1 MAVHCKYPQMK
12 AYVYIGV
19 TDESALVD
27 GRIDSVLSEL
37 REGGAHVHVM
47 QPGESSAVGAD
58 VLLSVGGDG
67 TYLAASSIAA
77 KDGVPVVGVN
87 LGRLGFL
94 SENRPQ
100 SVAQALL
107 AGDYVVED
115 APVLEAS
122 IPESHEGIWP
132 YAFNE
137 FTVHRKG
144 VSMLEIEVTVNGT
157 RLPSYWADG
166 LILSTAAGSTAYS
179 LSVGGPIV
187 MPGAKVLIITPI
199 ASHNLNIRP
208 LVVPDTAV
216 VTFKVHTRDGKAIF
230 TADNRAIEIT
240 DGTEVTMNVAQF
252 SLKRVR
258 LNSSNFINALTEKLL
273 WGEDI
278 RNNRERNVS

>member
-1 MAVHCKYPQMK
+1 MK

-19 TDESALVD
+19 KEEAVLAD
-27 GRIDSVLSEL
+27 GRIDAVLSEL
-37 REGGAHVHVM
+37 REGGADVHIM
-47 QPGESSAVGAD
+47 QPHETSVAEAD

-67 TYLAASSIAA
+67 TYLAASALAA

-115 APVLEAS
+115 TPVLQVSGLQGVLSPDA
-122 IPESHEGIWP
+122 IWP

-137 FTVHRKG
+137 FTVHRNG
-144 VSMLEIEVTVNGT
+144 GSMLEVEVTVDGT

-179 LSVGGPIV
+179 LSVGGPVV
-187 MPGAKVLIITPI
+187 MPGAKVFIITPI

-208 LVVPDTAV
+208 LVVPDTSV
-216 VTFKVHTRDGKAIF
+216 VTFRVRTREGKAMF
-230 TADNRAIEIT
+230 TADNRAVEIP
-240 DGTEVTMNVAQF
+240 DGAEVTMSVAQF

-278 RNNRERNVS
+278 RNNR

>member
-1 MAVHCKYPQMK
+1 MAVHCKYLLMK

-19 TDESALVD
+19 TDEAVLAD
-27 GRIDSVLSEL
+27 GRIDGVLSEL
-37 REGGAHVHVM
+37 RNGGAQVHVM
-47 QPGESSAVGAD
+47 QPGESSVEGAD
-58 VLLSVGGDG
+58 ILISVGGDG
-67 TYLAASSIAA
+67 TYLAASSLAA

-100 SVAQALL
+100 SVAKALL
-107 AGDYVVED
+107 EGDYVVED
-115 APVLEAS
+115 APVLQVS
-122 IPESHEGIWP
+122 VSDGLDDIWP

-137 FTVHRKG
+137 FTVHRNG
-144 VSMLEIEVTVNGT
+144 GSMLEVEVSINGI

-179 LSVGGPIV
+179 LSVGGPII
-187 MPGAKVLIITPI
+187 MPGAKVLIINPI

-208 LVVPDTAV
+208 LVVPDTSV
-216 VTFKVHTRDGKAIF
+216 VTFKVHARDGKAIF
-230 TADNRAIEIT
+230 TADNRAVEIADGAEIT
-240 DGTEVTMNVAQF
+240 MSVAQF

-278 RNNRERNVS
+278 RNNR

>member
-19 TDESALVD
+19 TDESVLAD
-27 GRIDSVLSEL
+27 GRIDGVLSEL
-37 REGGAHVHVM
+37 REGGVQVHVM
-47 QPGESSAVGAD
+47 QPDETSAAGAD

-77 KDGVPVVGVN
+77 KDGVPVVGIN

-100 SVAQALL
+100 SVAEALL
-107 AGDYVVED
+107 TGDYVVED

-122 IPESHEGIWP
+122 VPGAPDAIWP

-137 FTVHRKG
+137 FTVHRNG
-144 VSMLEIEVTVNGT
+144 APMLEVEVFVNGT

-208 LVVPDTAV
+208 LVVPDTSV
-216 VTFKVHTRDGKAIF
+216 VKFKVHTRDGKAIF
-230 TADNRAIEIT
+230 TADNRAVEIA
-240 DGTEVTMNVAQF
+240 DGTEITMNVAQF

-278 RNNRERNVS
+278 RNNR

>member
-1 MAVHCKYPQMK
+1 MK

-19 TDESALVD
+19 TDEAVLAD
-27 GRIDSVLSEL
+27 GRIDGVLSEL
-37 REGGAHVHVM
+37 REGGVEVHVM
-47 QPGESSAVGAD
+47 QPGETSVAEAD

-67 TYLAASSIAA
+67 TYLVASSLAA

-100 SVAQALL
+100 SVAKALIE
-107 AGDYVVED
+107 GDYVVED
-115 APVLEAS
+115 APVLQVWGLQDSAQS
-122 IPESHEGIWP
+122 EGIWP

-137 FTVHRKG
+137 FTVHRNG
-144 VSMLEIEVTVNGT
+144 ASMLEVEVSVNGT

-208 LVVPDTAV
+208 LVVPDTSV
-216 VTFKVHTRDGKAIF
+216 VTFKVRTRDGKAIF
-230 TADNRAIEIT
+230 TADNRAVEIA
-240 DGTEVTMNVAQF
+240 DGTEVTMSVAQF

-278 RNNRERNVS
+278 RNNR

>member
-1 MAVHCKYPQMK
+1 MK

-19 TDESALVD
+19 TDEAVLAD
-27 GRIDSVLSEL
+27 GRIDGVLSEL
-37 REGGAHVHVM
+37 RGSGMDVHVM
-47 QPGESSAVGAD
+47 QAGEISVAEAD
-58 VLLSVGGDG
+58 MLLSVGGDG
-67 TYLAASSIAA
+67 TFLAASALAA

-100 SVAQALL
+100 SVAKALIS
-107 AGDYVVED
+107 GDYVIED
-115 APVLEAS
+115 TAVLQACTEDGGFAAADF
-122 IPESHEGIWP
+122 WP

-137 FTVHRKG
+137 FTVHRNG
-144 VSMLEIEVTVNGT
+144 GAMLEVEVSVNGVP
-157 RLPSYWADG
+157 LPSYWADG

-187 MPGAKVLIITPI
+187 MPGAKVLTITPI

-208 LVVPDTAV
+208 LVVPDDSV
-216 VTFKVHTRDGKAIF
+216 VRFKVHARDGKALF
-230 TADNRAIEIT
+230 TADNRAIEVG
-240 DGTEVTMNVAQF
+240 DGTEVTMSLAQF
-252 SLKRVR
+252 SLRRVR

-278 RNNRERNVS
+278 RNNR